1 MALGAPGCCGLTM
14 LISSWVTTISG
25 LAQKYCPARGVLGSA
40 QHLSH
45 PRAPP
50 PTPPRQVELS
60 LIPPS
65 ALLNSLCP
73 PGPQPTQPATS
84 TAPPRVAGFLE
95 GLAKLQLSLCLL
107 KEFKPS
113 LCRPPPGPDPEPRH
127 SPPRQPKG
135 PGSSPQRGLGLVV
148 SLPSVLEA
156 LTLRSAKCK
165 TIKKMLPKMKFL
177 Q

>member
-45 PRAPP
+45 PHSPP
-50 PTPPRQVELS
+50 PTPRRQVELS
-60 LIPPS
+60 LIPPP
-65 ALLNSLCP
+65 ALNSLCP

-95 GLAKLQLSLCLL
+95 GLARLQLSLCLL

-113 LCRPPPGPDPEPRH
+113 LCRSPPGLDPEPSH

-135 PGSSPQRGLGLVV
+135 PGSSPQCGLGVVV

-165 TIKKMLPKMKFL
+165 TIKKKCSLK
-177 Q
+177 